1 VAGTSSGY
9 ILYAATVATRPEQVA
24 AEAVHG
30 WLVDS
35 LLPNPGVI
43 LNLGAGSGQA
53 PTDLQTAHELFQP
66 PRIRA
71 IGAGVHVCP
80 RCGHLN

>member
-1 VAGTSSGY
+1 MAGTSSGY
-9 ILYAATVATRPEQVA
+9 VRHAATVAARPEQVA
-24 AEAVHG
+24 AEAMQG
-30 WLVDS
+30 WLVES

-53 PTDLQTAHELFQP
+53 PKDLQTAHELFQP

-71 IGAGVHVCP
+71 IGAAVHACP
-80 RCGHLN
+80 RCGHLY